1 MYMFVCLITIDHT
14 LLSMFCSRFITLWKS
29 PMNPPLASEITAFE
43 SPLPLAISNDLP
55 GGGGGGGGMDIFW
68 NHTIHVKVFLT
79 VKRYK

>member
-55 GGGGGGGGMDIFW
+55 WGGGGVMDIFW

-79 VKRYK
+79 VKLYK

>member
-1 MYMFVCLITIDHT
+1 MFVCLITIDHT

-43 SPLPLAISNDLP
+43 SPLPLTISNDLP
-55 GGGGGGGGMDIFW
+55 WGGGGGGMDIFW

-79 VKRYK
+79 VKLYK

>member
-1 MYMFVCLITIDHT
+1 MYMFVCLITIDHM

-29 PMNPPLASEITAFE
+29 PMNPPLTSEITAFE

-55 GGGGGGGGMDIFW
+55 WGGGMDIFW

-79 VKRYK
+79 VKLYK

>member
-43 SPLPLAISNDLP
+43 SPLPLAISNDLLW
-55 GGGGGGGGMDIFW
+55 GGGGMDIFW

-79 VKRYK
+79 VKLYK